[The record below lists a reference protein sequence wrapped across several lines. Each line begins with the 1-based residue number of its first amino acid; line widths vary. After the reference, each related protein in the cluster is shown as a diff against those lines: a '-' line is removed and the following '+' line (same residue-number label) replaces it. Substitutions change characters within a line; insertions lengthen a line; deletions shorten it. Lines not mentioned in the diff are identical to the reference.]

1 MIRLNKW
8 LPHRCGAIAMKIGML
23 PFFNTETGERLAS
36 TILQLNNVEIIQT
49 KTANSNGISS
59 MQVGFGDKSP
69 FKTERKLLGFYSKFK
84 INPKL
89 KIMEF
94 RVNNDKELLPPGTV
108 INANHFQ
115 KGQFIDVK
123 SKSKGKGFA
132 GVMERYHFKGLPAS
146 HGVSKKHRHGG
157 SYGQNQDP
165 GRVLPGK
172 KMPGRM
178 GGESVTVQ
186 NCQIL
191 KIDTD
196 LNLIWVKGSIPGPKG
211 SIVKIRDSLKK
222 PPNLEKTELKES
234 ST

>member
-1 MIRLNKW
+1 MLKLNKW

-23 PFFNTETGERLAS
+23 PFFNTETGERFAS
-36 TILQLNNVEIIQT
+36 TILKLNNVEIIQNRTT
-49 KTANSNGISS
+49 KEYGFSS

-69 FKTERKLLGFYSKFK
+69 YKTERKLLGFYDKFK

-94 RVNNDKELLPPGTV
+94 RVNNDNELSPPGTI
-108 INANHFQ
+108 INADYFQ
-115 KGQFIDVK
+115 TGQFIDVK

-132 GVMERYHFKGLPAS
+132 GVMKRYNFKGLPAS

-165 GRVLPGK
+165 GRVLPGR

-178 GGESVTVQ
+178 GGENVTVQ

-191 KIDTD
+191 KIDKE
-196 LNLIWVKGSIPGPKG
+196 LNLIWVKGSVPGPKG
-211 SIVKIRDSLKK
+211 SIIKIRDSLKN
-222 PPNLEKTELKES
+222 PPVLDQKSVEK
-234 ST
+234 